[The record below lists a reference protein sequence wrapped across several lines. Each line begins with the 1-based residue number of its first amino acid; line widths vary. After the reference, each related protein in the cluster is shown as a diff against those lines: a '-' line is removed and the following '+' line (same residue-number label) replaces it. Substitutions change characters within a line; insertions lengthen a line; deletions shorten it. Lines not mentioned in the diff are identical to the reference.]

1 MKLQIAIIASALVSG
16 EAPALADI
24 PVNDAAQLTQ
34 RSQTAGT
41 TVKLVPVTTQR
52 QDANG
57 GVKCAVTTGKKA
69 NVTDPTV
76 QPQSGAGSQ
85 VIQSYGPDLPA
96 TTDPSA
102 QGATLNSQT
111 LFKSSGDVVAGL
123 DASRQTMTAAQ
134 SAFQASGQQVGTA
147 PTVMAAID
155 MNSAARLQNNLV
167 WNGAIGSANLWVT
180 ALNALNL
187 ALNSDMSRA
196 AIGMRATV
204 TSTQPATVSACPVGM
219 IGTGT
224 ASNPCRTPTA
234 CSTTPPGSSP
244 DPSCVSARYVDS
256 DGNVIFYLAQAQ
268 AAATSGNAGT
278 TTALSVTDVAAA
290 LAAISANSR

>member
-1 MKLQIAIIASALVSG
+1 MKLQMAIVAAALLSG
-16 EAPALADI
+16 VAPALADI

-34 RSQTAGT
+34 RSQTAST

-52 QDANG
+52 QDANS

-69 NVTDPTV
+69 TITNPTV

-85 VIQSYGPDLPA
+85 AIRSYGPDLSA
-96 TTDPSA
+96 TPDPTA
-102 QGATLNSQT
+102 QGAALNSQT

-123 DASRQTMTAAQ
+123 DASRSTMTAAQ
-134 SAFQASGQQVGTA
+134 SAFKAAGQQVGTA

-155 MNSAARLQNNLV
+155 MNSAARLQNNLA
-167 WNGAIGSANLWVT
+167 WNSAIGSANLWVT

-187 ALNSDMSRA
+187 AMTSDMSRSA
-196 AIGMRATV
+196 LGMRATASAAQA
-204 TSTQPATVSACPVGM
+204 TSGPVCPIGMVGS
-219 IGTGT
+219 GT
-224 ASNPCRTPTA
+224 AADPCRAPSA

-244 DPSCVSARYVDS
+244 DPSCVSARYVDT
-256 DGNVIFYLAQAQ
+256 DGNVIFYLVQVQ
-268 AAATSGNAGT
+268 NAANTGDAGANA
-278 TTALSVTDVAAA
+278 ALTVADVTAA

>member
-1 MKLQIAIIASALVSG
+1 MKLQAAILAVGLAFIATPGFAN
-16 EAPALADI
+16 I

-34 RSQTAGT
+34 RSQTAST

-52 QDANG
+52 QDANN
-57 GVKCAVTTGKKA
+57 GVKCAVTTGKRA
-69 NVTDPTV
+69 TVTDPTV

-85 VIQSYGPDLPA
+85 AVRSYGPDLPVTPNPA
-96 TTDPSA
+96 A
-102 QGATLNSQT
+102 QGASLNSET

-123 DASRQTMTAAQ
+123 DASRSTMTAAQ
-134 SAFQASGQQVGTA
+134 SAFRAAGQQVGTA

-155 MNSAARLQNNLV
+155 MNSAARLQNSLA

-196 AIGMRATV
+196 AIGMRATI
-204 TSTQPATVSACPVGM
+204 TSTQPARGPACPVGM

-224 ASNPCRTPTA
+224 EADPCRIPA
-234 CSTTPPGSSP
+234 ICSTTTPGSLP
-244 DPSCVSARYVDS
+244 DPSCVSARTIDT
-256 DGNVIFYLAQAQ
+256 DGNVIFYLAQVQ
-268 AAATSGNAGT
+268 DAATSGSAGA
-278 TTALSVTDVAAA
+278 TTALTPADVSAA
-290 LAAISANSR
+290 LAVISEKHR